1 MKIKFN
7 MQETIQREYEL
18 DELDSEKV
26 RRRAK
31 EIKDR
36 SFGYPVSF
44 YLETAIQELLRKDE
58 ICATLVD
65 DEDNE
70 EEITSAWIEEDSIT
84 LHLLSYFFSVSR
96 SVDAKPKLPCINS
109 S

>member
-70 EEITSAWIEEDSIT
+70 EEITSAWIEEDS
-84 LHLLSYFFSVSR
+84 
-96 SVDAKPKLPCINS
+96 
-109 S
+109 